1 MSHKPLKANIIGPP
15 IVFLWVVTSIWATLK
30 DIVEGGIEVED
41 DSDDVED
48 SITAVEDGGDDV
60 KGGSDEDIM
69 DGWLEMRLG
78 LLVSRL

>member
-1 MSHKPLKANIIGPP
+1 M
-15 IVFLWVVTSIWATLK
+15 VTSIWATLK
-30 DIVEGGIEVED
+30 DIAEGGIEVED